1 MAVQSKGEPPAGY
14 EPKVAEWKREEVK
27 ELKRLMDE
35 YENVGVVNLEGLPAP
50 QLQEIRAKLREN
62 DTIIRMS
69 RNTLMR
75 IAIEEKLDERPELEP
90 LLDYIEGPVA
100 FIFTNQDP
108 FRLYR
113 ILEESKASA
122 PAKPGDI
129 APKDIVVPEGP
140 TPFEPGPIV
149 SELQEVG
156 LPAQIQDGKVV
167 ITEETVIVEE
177 GEEIDEKTAEI
188 LKKLEI
194 EPMEVGVDLVAI
206 VAEGTLF
213 EKDDLAIDIEEYE
226 ERIREAAQHAF
237 NLSINA
243 AIPTAETADLLVTKA
258 HTEALNLAINA
269 GVPVPDE
276 EVMSA
281 ILARAHGE
289 MLALA
294 GAIAEVDEEALSDE
308 LLERLKAA
316 PAAAEEE
323 EETEEEEE
331 GEEAEE
337 EEEEEEEGEEEE
349 EAAAGLGALFG

>member
-1 MAVQSKGEPPAGY
+1 MAVKAKGQPPSGY
-14 EPKVAEWKREEVK
+14 EPKVAEWKRKEVK
-27 ELKRLMDE
+27 ELKELMDE
-35 YENVGVVNLEGLPAP
+35 YENVGLVDLEGIPAP
-50 QLQEIRAKLREN
+50 QLQEIRAKLREH

-75 IAIEEKLDERPELEP
+75 IALEEKLDERPELEP

-100 FIFTNQDP
+100 FIFTNLDP
-108 FRLYR
+108 FKLYKL
-113 ILEESKASA
+113 LEESKASA

-129 APKDIVVPEGP
+129 APEDIVVPEGP

-149 SELQEVG
+149 SELQQAG

-167 ITEETVIVEE
+167 ITKDTVLVKE

-194 EPMEVGVDLVAI
+194 EPMEVGVDIVAI

-213 EKDDLAIDIEEYE
+213 ERDDLAIDFDEYE
-226 ERIREAAQHAF
+226 DMVKEAAQHAF

-243 AIPTAETADLLVTKA
+243 VIPTAETVDVIVAKA
-258 HTEALNLAINA
+258 HTEALNLAVNA

-276 EVMSA
+276 TVMGC
-281 ILARAHGE
+281 ILAKAHGE

-294 GAIAEVDEEALSDE
+294 GAIAEVDEEALDEE
-308 LLERLKAA
+308 LLEMVSRSAEAA
-316 PAAAEEE
+316 ERKEKEEE
-323 EETEEEEE
+323 EE
-331 GEEAEE
+331 EEAEE
-337 EEEEEEEGEEEE
+337 EEAEEEEEEEE

>member
-14 EPKVAEWKREEVK
+14 EPKVAEWKREEVR

-35 YENVGVVNLEGLPAP
+35 YENVGIVNLEGLPAP

-213 EKDDLAIDIEEYE
+213 EKDDLAIDIEECE
-226 ERIREAAQHAF
+226 ERIREAARHAF

-243 AIPTAETADLLVTKA
+243 AIPTTETADLLVTKA
-258 HTEALNLAINA
+258 HTEALNLAVNA

-276 EVMSA
+276 TVMGA

-308 LLERLKAA
+308 LLERLEAA
-316 PAAAEEE
+316 PAAEEAEEEAEEE
-323 EETEEEEE
+323 EE
-331 GEEAEE
+331 GEE
-337 EEEEEEEGEEEE
+337 EEEEEEEETEEE